1 MTINWAPIY
10 NRLFEIIDRK
20 GESYF
25 SGGRFIGK
33 VREVAPYFPSYKE
46 YMDERRATAK
56 STSRR
61 DYFYDILLQF
71 DEAARMRVI
80 SSILNEVEHSDPN
93 LAVEIRSLIGGAG
106 TAPRAVVHPVVW
118 SAARLND
125 YLAEMDAAI
134 GTGQYERAINL
145 AYTCLEGFY
154 TAFIREKDSTHTP
167 PSEIIA
173 LSRWIRDYLRRTIAH
188 YPDEALNL
196 ITHISH
202 AVDRAR
208 NRFSE
213 AHFGTE
219 AGRWLATYIRDLVN
233 TQIRLL
239 LHFMER

>member
-1 MTINWAPIY
+1 MASWNVISLRRRPIHMTIHWAPIY
-10 NRLFEIIDRK
+10 NRLFELIDRK

-33 VREVAPYFPSYKE
+33 VREVDPYFPSYKQ

-80 SSILNEVEHSDPN
+80 SSILNEVEHCDPN
-93 LAVEIRSLIGGAG
+93 LAAEIRSLIGGAG

-118 SAARLND
+118 SAARLNV

-154 TAFIREKDSTHTP
+154 TAFIREKDSILYAALDKTFFFDPLDTVCCP
-167 PSEIIA
+167 P
-173 LSRWIRDYLRRTIAH
+173 
-188 YPDEALNL
+188 
-196 ITHISH
+196 IT
-202 AVDRAR
+202 
-208 NRFSE
+208 
-213 AHFGTE
+213 GTF
-219 AGRWLATYIRDLVN
+219 WNV
-233 TQIRLL
+233 
-239 LHFMER
+239 